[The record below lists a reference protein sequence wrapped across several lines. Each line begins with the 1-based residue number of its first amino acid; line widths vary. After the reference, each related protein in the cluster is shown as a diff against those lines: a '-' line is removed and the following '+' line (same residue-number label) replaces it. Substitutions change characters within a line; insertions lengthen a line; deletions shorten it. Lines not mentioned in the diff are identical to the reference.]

1 MKTQVVSEDGT
12 RISIEGE
19 LDFVTA
25 VTLRSELESAIDAA
39 GKDVVL
45 DLSGVT
51 RANSVGLS
59 LILVAA
65 RRLSEKGGSLR
76 LSEVPQALRSIA
88 TVCQLDE
95 WLASVTVSPQAS

>member
-1 MKTQVVSEDGT
+1 MSARVVSDDGN
-12 RISIEGE
+12 RIKIEGE

-25 VTLRSELESAIDAA
+25 VSVRGELERAVGQA
-39 GKDVVL
+39 GQDVLL

-65 RRLSEKGGSLR
+65 RKQTEKGGNLR
-76 LSEVPQALRSIA
+76 LTEVPQALSSIA

-95 WLASVTVSPQAS
+95 WLISVTDSPQVS

>member
-1 MKTQVVSEDGT
+1 MKARVVSEEGA

-19 LDFVTA
+19 LDFATA
-25 VTLRSELESAIDAA
+25 VSVRSELESAIDSA
-39 GKDVVL
+39 GQDVLL
-45 DLSGVT
+45 DLSGVS

-65 RRLSEKGGSLR
+65 RRLSEKGGNLR
-76 LSEVPQALRSIA
+76 LTEVPQALRSIA

-95 WLASVTVSPQAS
+95 WLASVTVSPQAN

>member
-1 MKTQVVSEDGT
+1 MKARVVSTDGAT
-12 RISIEGE
+12 IGIEGE

-25 VTLRSELESAIDAA
+25 VTLRPELEAAIDGA

-45 DLSGVT
+45 DLSGVS

-59 LILVAA
+59 LVLVAA
-65 RRLSEKGGSLR
+65 RRVREKGGNLR
-76 LSEVPQALRSIA
+76 LTEVPQALRSIA

-95 WLASVTVSPQAS
+95 WLASVTLSPQAS